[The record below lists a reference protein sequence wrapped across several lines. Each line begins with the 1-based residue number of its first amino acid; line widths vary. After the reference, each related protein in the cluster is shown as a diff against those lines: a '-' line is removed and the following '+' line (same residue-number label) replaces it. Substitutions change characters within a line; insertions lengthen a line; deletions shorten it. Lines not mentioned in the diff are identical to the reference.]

1 MTEKPEVTIYADGAC
16 QGNPGRGGFGVVL
29 IWGEKRKEIS
39 GGFERTTNNRM
50 ELLAAIE
57 GLSLLNKPCKVKLYS
72 DSSYL
77 VNAFNEDWVYGWKQK
92 GWRNSQKKPTP
103 NVDLWKRLIALC
115 ERHEVEFIW
124 VKGHSGVLENERCD
138 ELAVAAAQ
146 GANLPVDAGYEGA

>member
-1 MTEKPEVTIYADGAC
+1 MTEKPEVTIYTDGAC

-29 IWGEKRKEIS
+29 IWGEKRKELS
-39 GGFERTTNNRM
+39 GGFNRTTNNRM

-57 GLSLLNKPCKVKLYS
+57 GLALLNKPCKVKLYS
-72 DSSYL
+72 DSSYV
-77 VNAFNEDWVYGWKQK
+77 VNAFKEGWVYGWKQN

-103 NVDLWKRLIALC
+103 NVDLWKRLVALC
-115 ERHEVEFIW
+115 ETHEVEFIW

-146 GANLPVDAGYEGA
+146 EPHLPIDAGYAK